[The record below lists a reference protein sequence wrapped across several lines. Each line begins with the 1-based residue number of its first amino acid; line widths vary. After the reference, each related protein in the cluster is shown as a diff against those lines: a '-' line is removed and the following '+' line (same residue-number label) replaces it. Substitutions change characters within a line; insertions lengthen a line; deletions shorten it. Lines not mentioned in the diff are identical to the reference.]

1 MGYHNLPKVEQMV
14 ADELIRRP
22 ETRNSDELLTVFVY
36 RDFFG
41 IGKEPFYKVML
52 TFKTMGA
59 PSQETIG
66 RCRRK
71 LQEKHPKIYGSSD
84 TATRRR
90 KASEIEFYDYAKE

>member
-1 MGYHNLPKVEQMV
+1 MGYHKLPKVEQMV

-41 IGKEPFYKVML
+41 IGNEPYYKVML
-52 TFKTMGA
+52 TFKAMGA
-59 PSQETIG
+59 PSIKSIE

-71 LQEKHPKIYGSSD
+71 LQEKHPKIYGCND
-84 TATRRR
+84 QTTRIR